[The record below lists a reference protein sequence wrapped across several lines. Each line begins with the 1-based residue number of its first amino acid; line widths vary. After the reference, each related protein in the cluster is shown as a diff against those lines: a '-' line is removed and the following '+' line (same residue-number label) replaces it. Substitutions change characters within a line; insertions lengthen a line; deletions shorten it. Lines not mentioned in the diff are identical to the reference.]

1 LVEDHVSDTLK
12 VLSDI
17 KSFIL
22 YETIAAFHSGLRS
35 NDLNR
40 NLQLTPKQLYS
51 RIPLL
56 VKAGLVKKLC
66 GKYSLTSY
74 GRVIQISLDIMNK
87 ASFNY
92 HKLLAIDTIEASSI
106 SNAMPEEERKKIVQV
121 LIHNRQIKD
130 ILSNENIL
138 KSNIKDNESKVQ
150 SIPSVVSSD

>member
-1 LVEDHVSDTLK
+1 MKALADV
-12 VLSDI
+12 
-17 KSFIL
+17 KSLIL
-22 YETIAAFHSGLRS
+22 FETISVSSPSGLRS

-40 NLQLTPKQLYS
+40 NLRLTSKQLYS
-51 RIPLL
+51 RVSSL
-56 VKAGLVKKLC
+56 VRAGLVRKQS
-66 GKYSLTSY
+66 GRYSLTSY
-74 GRVIQISLDIMNK
+74 GRVIQISLNIMNK